1 MFKRLLSLVFSIS
14 PMMLVG
20 CGTPR
25 LESQQYQTDAE
36 LTIQPEEDCVW
47 TDTPEDVLAGYE
59 WTGVVT
65 GDFEA
70 RPTDLYLHCW
80 TGNHPAHR

>member
-1 MFKRLLSLVFSIS
+1 MFKRLLFLVFSIS

-25 LESQQYQTDAE
+25 LESQAP
-36 LTIQPEEDCVW
+36 LTIEPDDDCIW

-59 WTGVVT
+59 WTGIVT

-70 RPTDLYLHCW
+70 RPDDLYLHCY
-80 TGNHPAHR
+80 TGSHHP